1 MGAEQFALDEARLG
15 VCERGARQ
23 RRGYGRPRRRP
34 AGRAAGAAAL
44 DVTEPEP
51 LPAGHPLRQCP
62 NAFIT
67 PHIAGLGFGHRPEVT
82 DYITG
87 LFTQNLRLFLAG
99 KPLKNE
105 VDMAL
110 GYTKKGTG
118 LQ

>member
-1 MGAEQFALDEARLG
+1 MPLG
-15 VCERGARQ
+15 RHLQRGAPI
-23 RRGYGRPRRRP
+23 G
-34 AGRAAGAAAL
+34 
-44 DVTEPEP
+44 
-51 LPAGHPLRQCP
+51 
-62 NAFIT
+62 
-67 PHIAGLGFGHRPEVT
+67 AGLGFGHRPEVT

-118 LQ
+118 PQ

>member
-1 MGAEQFALDEARLG
+1 MTRASGFVKVGRGSAVDTDALAAALQ
-15 VCERGARQ
+15 A
-23 RRGYGRPRRRP
+23 GRP
-34 AGRAAGAAAL
+34 GAAAL